1 MQADGGKSGELIAE
15 PGMPEPAVDPGP
27 KGTHRYRAP
36 ALEKGLDILEAL
48 AGVSEPL
55 TTPQLAERLGRSP
68 SELFRMVYIL
78 ERRGHIQE
86 SPFGQGYERTNK
98 SITLNMSRTQTP
110 SI

>member
-15 PGMPEPAVDPGP
+15 PGMPEPAADPGP

-68 SELFRMVYIL
+68 SELFRIVYIL
-78 ERRGHIQE
+78 ERRGDIEQSRIGRGFELSNHAVTI
-86 SPFGQGYERTNK
+86 S
-98 SITLNMSRTQTP
+98 MSHARA
-110 SI
+110 